1 MKIYFLVC
9 AMLNC
14 CAYQFIEGKM
24 YTGSIT
30 LQQKWTDF
38 RGAPE
43 STQFQVMIENIEKS
57 IRRTF
62 KNDSYFEGVQV
73 TRLREHQANSVQG
86 NLAVD
91 FEISFNNNSR
101 ISNSVYTLFKT
112 VQRGALDSIPV
123 KSGSLVINGLSK
135 VLKRFSMTSL
145 TPPHHYS
152 NADSN
157 HDFVSVAVPVFQNVW
172 PSGSYGLPKPRSGC
186 PDNNWREGYRYHDSE
201 NVENSNF
208 KSNKSKLSGN
218 VTLHGIRQEF
228 CIHLDQTTSER
239 LPWPHGKYCIYKKG
253 GTCPDGLQEGWV
265 RWDDENTHIDYPN
278 SLGGEVP
285 DGIYGENTVIY
296 FCCSTSGKN
305 SEAILLPHKF
315 PFYLIAFGSSRCQK
329 VLNHKVTSEY
339 LQFDDEDQGNSNAY
353 SHISP
358 FGAGED
364 PYNNRIYYCYYE
376 PIAGVA
382 SVDVASSRQFQIS
395 ASTPEH
401 KENLVPRKATR
412 LSKFATGGG
421 VGIILMS
428 FAAVAVFARRFNS
441 RARAS

>member
-91 FEISFNNNSR
+91 FEISFNNYSR

-145 TPPHHYS
+145 TPPHH
-152 NADSN
+152 
-157 HDFVSVAVPVFQNVW
+157 
-172 PSGSYGLPKPRSGC
+172 
-186 PDNNWREGYRYHDSE
+186 
-201 NVENSNF
+201 NF
-208 KSNKSKLSGN
+208 N
-218 VTLHGIRQEF
+218 
-228 CIHLDQTTSER
+228 
-239 LPWPHGKYCIYKKG
+239 
-253 GTCPDGLQEGWV
+253 GWV